1 MLFKLPVSHTYALW
15 KISDEIKPVLKAIID
30 PKMGMGVFDYYLSQ
44 TEILT
49 LYDYLNNEWQASFR
63 IAYPQIFNVEE
74 VDLDA
79 TITITRSQ
87 FETELRTYDT
97 WAETYGRIP
106 NKYIDTYWDFAER
119 IYVDK
124 LAATTFMEKQTSECK
139 LNPDDIAKI
148 LDEVHKRRATRESEV
163 AENNN

>member
-15 KISDEIKPVLKAIID
+15 KISDEIKPVMKAIID

-49 LYDYLNNEWQASFR
+49 LYDYLNNDWQGSFR
-63 IAYPQIFNVEE
+63 IAYPQIFDVEE

-79 TITITRSQ
+79 TITITRRQ
-87 FETELRTYDT
+87 FETELRTYDA
-97 WAETYGRIP
+97 WAETFGRRP
-106 NKYIDTYWDFAER
+106 ENYIDTYWDFAEG

-124 LAATTFMEKQTSECK
+124 LTASRFTDRHTSEYK
-139 LNPDDIAKI
+139 FNPDVVAKV
-148 LDEVHKRRATRESEV
+148 LDEANKRKAARE
-163 AENNN
+163 AEAAKK